1 MTRSKSEL
9 AGISRNVL
17 VRLAIGFLLTTAGPA
32 AAQGIDFDHTQI
44 QTEKVAP
51 DLYALRGSPNTDPL
65 HPDAAGGCIGIWV
78 GTDGVFMVDAS
89 YPQLSEK
96 IIDAIRKITPLP
108 IKYLVNT
115 HAHRDHVSGNPN
127 FAKLGATILAREEV
141 RQRMDGPQ
149 PPEDKVSTTD
159 PARLPTITYELGD
172 PIKIRM
178 GRETIDLIPVRR
190 AHTDGD
196 TIIKFEKS
204 DAIMTGDFYRSY
216 GYPYVDASA
225 GGTVEGTID
234 ALETLLR
241 ISGPATKFIP
251 GHGSVVGRE
260 AVAAERDM
268 IVDVVGRVKKMIA
281 EGKTRDEVLTAR
293 LTASYDAKVLGGL
306 DQLPRSTAT
315 TADRFV
321 DAVYSEFQLK
331 R

>member
-1 MTRSKSEL
+1 M
-9 AGISRNVL
+9 SRKAL
-17 VRLAIGFLLTTAGPA
+17 VRLAVGALLMVAVPA
-32 AAQGIDFDHTQI
+32 SAQGIDFDKTQI
-44 QTEKVAP
+44 RTEKVTP

-65 HPDAAGGCIGIWV
+65 HPDAAGGCIGV
-78 GTDGVFMVDAS
+78 FVSSDGVFMVDAS
-89 YPQLSEK
+89 YPQLSQK
-96 IIDAIRKITPLP
+96 IIDAIHKITPLR

-127 FAKLGATILAREEV
+127 FAKLGGTILAREEV

-159 PARLPTITYELGD
+159 PARLPVLTYGRGA

-178 GRETIDLIPVRR
+178 GFETVDLVPVGS

-204 DAIMTGDFYRSY
+204 DVIMTGDFYRSY
-216 GYPYVDASA
+216 GYPYIDASV

-241 ISGPATKFIP
+241 ISGAGTKFIP

-260 AVAAERDM
+260 AVAAQRDM
-268 IVDVVGRVKKMIA
+268 IVDVVDRVKKLIS

-293 LTASYDAKVLGGL
+293 LTASYDAKVPGGL

-321 DAVYSEFQLK
+321 DAVYSELK
-331 R
+331 PKR